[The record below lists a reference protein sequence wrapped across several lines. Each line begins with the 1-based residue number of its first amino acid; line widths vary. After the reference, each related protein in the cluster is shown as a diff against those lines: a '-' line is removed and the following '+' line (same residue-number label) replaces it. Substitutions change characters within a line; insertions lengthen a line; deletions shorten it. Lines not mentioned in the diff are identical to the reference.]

1 MDFRIDDNVMVY
13 PGNFPEHILPRDPIS
28 QFWRAVQPVDM
39 KTFETVIRYQVKRG
53 KEVLFCLC
61 RELAGYPVQYRISP
75 AATGHLSSRS
85 PGTVRYRLLKR

>member
-61 RELAGYPVQYRISP
+61 REL
-75 AATGHLSSRS
+75 LD
-85 PGTVRYRLLKR
+85 